1 MSSYARVFIDHA
13 ECGLGPVHL
22 VQSALGVRRAI
33 RIDTDSLAV
42 EIRRNPDDG
51 QADGFLGFPLVAEII
66 GREDG
71 DRASLVLAV
80 ESVVEALDC
89 AGFRVVTA
97 ADFEEELPGH
107 GRNTPI

>member
-1 MSSYARVFIDHA
+1 MSSYARVFIDHV

-33 RIDTDSLAV
+33 RIDTDSVVV

-51 QADGFLGFPLVAEII
+51 QANGFLGFPMVAEFF
-66 GREDG
+66 GRG
-71 DRASLVLAV
+71 DSNRASLVLAV
-80 ESVVEALDC
+80 KSVVEALEC

-97 ADFEEELPGH
+97 AEFEEELPGH
-107 GRNTPI
+107 GRNVPI